1 MTDCDHD
8 NDSACYCGMFN
19 DGSKD
24 AKTLKMMWTVVKNTG
39 GSGHGYRKS
48 REQHIPHVCYG
59 HGKRVLAV
67 PKIEK
72 TNCGGL
78 AKINECF
85 GNSDIL

>member
-1 MTDCDHD
+1 
-8 NDSACYCGMFN
+8 MFN

-59 HGKRVLAV
+59 HGKRELAV

-72 TNCGGL
+72 TVVGWHKLMNVL
-78 AKINECF
+78 ETLIYY
-85 GNSDIL
+85 NSAGHHTNYIC